1 MIKFLRVGKIVKP
14 QGIKGE
20 VKVLPTTSDLSKF
33 KNIKSIIL
41 HHDEEAKDEDIEK
54 CLDIESKKITEVK
67 YLKDFVILKLEN
79 IDKVEDAEKL
89 RNLSIYIKRED
100 SGNLKTHEY
109 FVADLKELNVVDFEN
124 NKEIGIVADILEA
137 KNQNILVVKKDKN
150 SKKEIL
156 IPLVDE
162 FIKKIDLDNKKISVL
177 LLSGMDE

>member
-20 VKVLPTTSDLSKF
+20 VKVLPTTSDLDKF
-33 KNIKSIIL
+33 KKIKSIIL
-41 HHDEEAKDEDIEK
+41 HMDEEAKDEEIEK
-54 CLDIESKKITEVK
+54 CVDLEIKKITGVK

-100 SGNLKTHEY
+100 SGDLKTNEY
-109 FVADLKELNVVDFEN
+109 FVADLKELKVVDYKN
-124 NKEIGIVADILEA
+124 DKEIGIVADILET

-162 FIKKIDLDNKKISVL
+162 FVKKIDLDNKKIIVS

>member
-20 VKVLPTTSDLSKF
+20 VKVLATTSDLDKF
-33 KNIKSIIL
+33 KNLKSIIL
-41 HHDEEAKDEDIEK
+41 QIDEEAKDEDIEK
-54 CLDIESKKITEVK
+54 AKDIKSITGVK

-100 SGNLKTHEY
+100 SGDLKTNEY
-109 FVADLKELNVVDFEN
+109 FVADLKELTVVDYDN
-124 NKEIGIVADILEA
+124 DKEIGIVADILET

-150 SKKEIL
+150 AKKEIL

-162 FIKKIDLDNKKISVL
+162 FIKKIDLDNKRIIVS